1 MRMVVAVIRPEKLQ
15 NVKDALAGIG
25 VRGMTITR
33 VTGRGEQMGLRFTN
47 RVGEF
52 IVDEI
57 EKVKVETVI
66 EDGQVDAVIDSVREV
81 AGTGHPGD
89 GRLFVIPV
97 ERSVRIR
104 AGDGANPDGETVIW

>member
-1 MRMVVAVIRPEKLQ
+1 MVVAVIRPEKLQ

-25 VRGMTITR
+25 VRGMTITH

-52 IVDEI
+52 TVDEI
-57 EKVKVETVI
+57 EKVKVETVV
-66 EDGQVDAVIDSVREV
+66 EDDQVDTVIDVIREV

-89 GRLFVIPV
+89 GRIFVILV

-104 AGDGANPDGETVIW
+104 ADE